1 MAHQVKALVDGVD
14 EFIGIDHHKRR
25 SEVII
30 KDRNG
35 RVVNRANIPT
45 HKEALKGLLGE
56 AEGKVRLAVFEAGPR
71 YRPMWRWL
79 TELVEEVVVANP
91 GRLKIISQTAYKD
104 DRIDAGKLADLGMPG
119 IVPESYACTDEAWDR
134 RQLLRQR
141 AALVRMQTSVKNRI
155 HALVDLHPDA
165 EPPRPQASDLF
176 GKLGMEWLERLELP
190 RADRKRP
197 DQLMEVYEFVHKQIA
212 RSDAAVR
219 RIVRPDVR
227 CQWLATVPGI
237 GDFFAALIMAEVD
250 RIERFPDSKHFDFF
264 AALIMAEVDRIE
276 RFPDSKHFVSYTG
289 LVPGRDSSGEV
300 DHPRRMHKQG
310 SKWLRWA
317 LVEAAI
323 PATRSN
329 PALKNLYDRL
339 CRKKGPVHGPNVA
352 KVAVA
357 NKLAQIVYRLLV
369 EERPYEER

>member
-1 MAHQVKALVDGVD
+1 VGHQVKALVDGVD

-30 KDRNG
+30 KG
-35 RVVNRANIPT
+35 RDGQVVKRGNIPT
-45 HKEALKGLLGE
+45 SKEALSDLLGE
-56 AEGKVRLAVFEAGPR
+56 AHGKVRLAVFEAGPR

-79 TELVEEVVVANP
+79 GELVDQVVMANP

-104 DRIDAGKLADLGMPG
+104 DRIDAGKLADLGMLG
-119 IVPESYACTDEAWDR
+119 MVPEAYACTDEAWDR

-141 AALVRMQTSVKNRI
+141 AALVRMQTAIKNRI

-165 EPPRPQASDLF
+165 EPPRLEASDLF
-176 GKLGMEWLERLELP
+176 GKLGMAWLEKLELP
-190 RADRKRP
+190 RADRKRL
-197 DQLMEVYEFVHKQIA
+197 DQLLEVYEFLHGQIA
-212 RSDAAVR
+212 HSDAAVR
-219 RIVRPDVR
+219 KIVRSDVH

-250 RIERFPDSKHFDFF
+250 Q
-264 AALIMAEVDRIE
+264 VD

-289 LVPGRDSSGEV
+289 LVPGRDKSDQV
-300 DHPRRMHKQG
+300 DRPRRMHKQG

-317 LVEAAI
+317 LVEAAV
-323 PATRSN
+323 PATRTN
-329 PALKNLYDRL
+329 LALKSLYDRI
-339 CRKKGPVHGPNVA
+339 CRKKGLRDGPNLA

-357 NKLAQIVYRLLV
+357 NKLAQVVYRLLV
-369 EERPYEER
+369 EQRPYEER

>member
-30 KDRNG
+30 KDRDG
-35 RVVNRANIPT
+35 QVVKRGNIPT
-45 HKEALKGLLGE
+45 SKEALEGMLGE
-56 AEGKVRLAVFEAGPR
+56 ADGKVRLAVFEAGPR

-79 TELVEEVVVANP
+79 GELVDEAVLANP
-91 GRLKIISQTAYKD
+91 GRLKIISETVYKD
-104 DRIDAGKLADLGMPG
+104 DRIDAGKLADLGMLG
-119 IVPESYACTDEAWDR
+119 MVPEAYACTDKAWDR

-141 AALVRMQTSVKNRI
+141 AALVRMRTAVKNRI

-165 EPPRPQASDLF
+165 EPPRPRASDLF
-176 GKLGMEWLERLELP
+176 GKLGMIWLERLELP
-190 RADRKRP
+190 RADRKRL
-197 DQLMEVYEFVHKQIA
+197 DQLLEVYEFLHKQIA

-219 RIVRPDVR
+219 QTVRSDER
-227 CQWLATVPGI
+227 CEWLATVPGI
-237 GDFFAALIMAEVD
+237 G
-250 RIERFPDSKHFDFF
+250 DFF

-289 LVPGRDSSGEV
+289 LVPGRAKSDQV

-317 LVEAAI
+317 LVEAAV

-329 PALKNLYDRL
+329 LALKNLYDRV
-339 CRKKGPVHGPNVA
+339 CRKRGPIHGPNVA

-369 EERPYEER
+369 ERRPYEER

>member
-1 MAHQVKALVDGVD
+1 
-14 EFIGIDHHKRR
+14 
-25 SEVII
+25 
-30 KDRNG
+30 
-35 RVVNRANIPT
+35 
-45 HKEALKGLLGE
+45 
-56 AEGKVRLAVFEAGPR
+56 VRLAVFEAGPR

-79 TELVEEVVVANP
+79 TELVDEVVVANP
-91 GRLKIISQTAYKD
+91 GRLKIISPTTYKD
-104 DRIDAGKLADLGMPG
+104 NRIDAGKLVDLGMLG

-141 AALVRMQTSVKNRI
+141 AALVRMQSSVKNRI

-165 EPPRPQASDLF
+165 EPPGPQASDLF

-190 RADRKRP
+190 RADRKRL
-197 DQLMEVYEFVHKQIA
+197 DQLMEVYEFLHRQIA
-212 RSDAAVR
+212 RSDAVVR
-219 RIVRPDVR
+219 RIVRSDVR
-227 CQWLATVPGI
+227 CEWLATVPGI

-250 RIERFPDSKHFDFF
+250 RIERFPDSN
-264 AALIMAEVDRIE
+264 
-276 RFPDSKHFVSYTG
+276 HFVSYTG

-323 PATRSN
+323 PATKSN
-329 PALKNLYDRL
+329 LALKNLYDRL
-339 CRKKGPVHGPNVA
+339 CRKKGPVHGPNVP